1 MTNKE
6 AIKELKILSEFYWDE
21 DPYLGLALDMA
32 INALERQSEDAISRE
47 EIER

>member
-6 AIKELKILSEFYWDE
+6 AIRELKILSEIYWDE
-21 DPYLGLALDMA
+21 GSETALDMA
-32 INALERQSEDAISRE
+32 IKALERQSEDAISRE